1 MIGLGNP
8 NAINLNK
15 RATSNQE
22 DLNRCFT
29 TVSEETTKNELNN
42 LSYEKQR
49 ALEIRPILN
58 ATSILIDI
66 HATNKPSVPFIRFAG
81 PLTYESRR
89 LMSFIP
95 SHVLVHDPNYKLW

>member
-29 TVSEETTKNELNN
+29 TVSEETTKNSYTIFPMKNN
-42 LSYEKQR
+42 G
-49 ALEIRPILN
+49 
-58 ATSILIDI
+58 
-66 HATNKPSVPFIRFAG
+66 H
-81 PLTYESRR
+81 
-89 LMSFIP
+89 
-95 SHVLVHDPNYKLW
+95 